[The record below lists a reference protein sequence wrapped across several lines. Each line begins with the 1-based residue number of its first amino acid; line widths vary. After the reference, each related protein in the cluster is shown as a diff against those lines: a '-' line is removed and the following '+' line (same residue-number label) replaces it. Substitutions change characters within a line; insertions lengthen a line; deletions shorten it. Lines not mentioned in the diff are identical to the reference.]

1 MLRFYL
7 LLIFTSTSWISKLL
21 CLTKSDIFG
30 VHKLVYQVKLW
41 FIHMLQSAL
50 RNCSFLYARKWK
62 HIQYFPK
69 CQITHLKSAF
79 VLSGVQTECKVSRK
93 YSLGSSVDLVRAQS
107 CPYAATQ
114 TNWIVI
120 HSRTNDTS
128 SHGTHIV
135 WVSIISCRWSWGR
148 ICFARAFCPACS
160 KLIKNIA
167 SLPPAPSSA
176 RWMRTKV

>member
-1 MLRFYL
+1 M
-7 LLIFTSTSWISKLL
+7 
-21 CLTKSDIFG
+21 FG

-41 FIHMLQSAL
+41 FIQMLLSAPQ
-50 RNCSFLYARKWK
+50 NYSFPYAWNWK
-62 HIQYFPK
+62 HLQYFLK
-69 CQITHLKSAF
+69 RQTTHLKCAF
-79 VLSGVQTECKVSRK
+79 VLSGVQTECGVSRK
-93 YSLGSSVDLVRAQS
+93 YSLGSSVDLVREQS
-107 CPYAATQ
+107 CRYAATQ

-176 RWMRTKV
+176 RWTRTTV